1 MIKNKKIDLITDMD
15 ADLSSD
21 PKDIVKAIK
30 IFKKKKSDLIIGS
43 KYLPGVEIIN
53 RKLLRAFC
61 SKIYTLYVGF

>member
-30 IFKKKKSDLIIGS
+30 IFKKKNQI
-43 KYLPGVEIIN
+43 
-53 RKLLRAFC
+53 
-61 SKIYTLYVGF
+61 